1 MNKIAFA
8 VGQAA
13 GTAVQEVNA
22 DATTSVASGG
32 ASSFAGLVISRRGK
46 VGTVLRVTADNYQSV
61 LGAAIHPRTG
71 SAFEPIRHVAQAVN
85 GGDGAV
91 VRVYPA
97 DMKIPALSINV
108 DTTQGEIS
116 VSASNFTAGSDP
128 VLAAGASAMIYIDDG
143 DASAD
148 RTLSMEP
155 DTTAE
160 GFYILTLSQVDSVG
174 SVTELESH
182 QISFNRDATSDMGS
196 PAFLPTALENGST
209 RLRSIVADDI
219 EDKMKTVAKGFA
231 ETAFSGGSDG
241 DLTTIT
247 TEHYLKAVAVL
258 RKSMSTWT
266 AVLSLGCYD
275 ASVISALNKLAVD
288 TRTDMFYDLKG
299 AQLATAAITEAKGHG
314 LGGYH
319 QAARYYWPYTARDA
333 FSGTN
338 VNWGISC
345 DAFVAK
351 AKGVALVADVG
362 GWHYAPA
369 GVSRAIIDRQNIKP
383 IPNLDEIDR
392 EAFVVARI
400 NPVSINAAGDMY
412 IDDSLTTFTKNN
424 YMRLQHVSSLMNGIA
439 RAFYE
444 VAEATKHEPDGITQ
458 KALTDGLKDLLERF
472 YSAGALV
479 VPRDTTQGTQP
490 FVITVVQKDIDLW
503 EVTWAVC
510 PTGSARRIVG
520 KPMLF
525 R

>member
-8 VGQAA
+8 VGQAS
-13 GTAVQEVNA
+13 GVAVQEVNA

-32 ASSFAGLVISRRGK
+32 TSVFAGLVIARRGK
-46 VGTVLRVTADNYQSV
+46 IGTVLRVTADNYQSV

-71 SAFEPIRHVAQAVN
+71 SAFEPYRHVAQAVK
-85 GGDGAV
+85 GGDGYV
-91 VRVYPA
+91 VRVFPA
-97 DMKIPALSINV
+97 DMKIPALSLNV
-108 DTTQGEIS
+108 DSTMNELS
-116 VSASNFTAGSDP
+116 VSASTFTAGTDP
-128 VLAAGASAMIYIDDG
+128 VLANSACAMIYIDDG
-143 DASAD
+143 DSSAD
-148 RTLSMEP
+148 RTLALAP
-155 DTTAE
+155 DDTAP

-182 QISFNRDATSDMGS
+182 QISFSSDATSDMGS

-209 RLRSIVADDI
+209 KLRAIVSDDV
-219 EDKMKTVAKGFA
+219 EAQMKPLTKGFEA
-231 ETAFSGGSDG
+231 TAFSGGSDG

-247 TEHYLKAVAVL
+247 TEHYTKALSVL

-266 AVLSLGCYD
+266 AVLSLGCYES
-275 ASVISALNKLAVD
+275 SVLSALNTLAAD

-299 AQLATAAITEAKGHG
+299 SQLATAAITEAKGHG

-319 QAARYYWPYTARDA
+319 QAARYYWPFTARDA
-333 FSGTN
+333 FSGNN

-362 GWHYAPA
+362 GWHYSPA

-400 NPVSINAAGDMY
+400 NPVSINKSGDMY
-412 IDDSLTTFTKNN
+412 IDDSLTTYTKNN
-424 YMRLQHVSSLMNGIA
+424 YLRLQHISSLMNAIA
-439 RAFYE
+439 RGFYDI
-444 VAEATKHEPDGITQ
+444 AEAAKHEPDGITY
-458 KALTDGLKDLLERF
+458 KALFDGLTDLLERF
-472 YSAGALV
+472 YSASALV

>member
-1 MNKIAFA
+1 MNKIPFA
-8 VGQAA
+8 VGQAS
-13 GTAVQEVNA
+13 GVAVQEVNA
-22 DATTSVASGG
+22 DATTSSTSGG
-32 ASSFAGLVISRRGK
+32 ASAFAGLVISRRGK
-46 VGTVLRVTADNYQSV
+46 IGSVLRVTADNYQSV

-71 SAFEPIRHVAQAVN
+71 SAFEPLRHVAQAVK
-85 GGDGAV
+85 GGDGYV
-91 VRVYPA
+91 VRVFPA
-97 DMKIPALSINV
+97 DMKIPALSISV
-108 DTTQGEIS
+108 DTTLNELS
-116 VSASNFTAGSDP
+116 VTASNFTAGTDP
-128 VLAAGASAMIYIDDG
+128 VLAASASTMIYIDDG
-143 DASAD
+143 DASTD
-148 RTLSMEP
+148 RTLSLEA
-155 DTTAE
+155 DETAE
-160 GFYILTLSQVDSVG
+160 GFYILTLNETDSVG

-209 RLRSIVADDI
+209 RLRAIVSDDV
-219 EDKMKTVAKGFA
+219 EEQMKQVAEGF
-231 ETAFSGGSDG
+231 TAMAFAGGSDG
-241 DLTTIT
+241 DVSTIT
-247 TEHYLKAVAVL
+247 TESYTKALSVL

-275 ASVISALNKLAVD
+275 ATVISALNTLAVD
-288 TRTDMFYDLKG
+288 TRTDMFYDVRG

-333 FSGTN
+333 FSGNN

-351 AKGVALVADVG
+351 AKGVALVSDVG
-362 GWHYAPA
+362 GWHYSPA

-392 EAFVVARI
+392 EAFVTARI
-400 NPVSINAAGDMY
+400 NPVAFDKSGSMF
-412 IDDSLTTFTKNN
+412 IDDSLTTYVKNN
-424 YMRLQHVSSLMNGIA
+424 YLRLQHISSLMNAIA
-439 RAFYE
+439 RGFYDI
-444 VAEATKHEPDGITQ
+444 AQAAKHEPDGITL
-458 KALTDGLKDLLERF
+458 KALTDGMNDLLERF

-479 VPRDTTQGTQP
+479 IPRDTTQGTLP